1 VCQPERMSDVG
12 GGSHAEMGV
21 ERHVSAWWT
30 GLEPASVVVRCGGAE
45 HRVRWERGE
54 LVACN
59 HGELEDERALAA
71 LAGERCAC
79 VELLDAWRRHVTDLR
94 ALKLGPRD
102 VSDPIRSSAW
112 VSSPGARGGYIP
124 VPAWEVH
131 GLPLPSE
138 PRTGRFP
145 VYPRSWDDSEAELIA
160 LLGLGGDIGERLVA
174 TVAAHWSERLR
185 THPSGAAGAQPRL
198 RAALYGPVL
207 TTLRG
212 WLGEPAL
219 SLTLELVGEDQ
230 PRSLARVGGR
240 VRARLPFAWLSE
252 IWARDLALVGDR
264 FCLAAQAADGDRWE
278 LLSVARDLS
287 APERIALGLDAPA

>member
-1 VCQPERMSDVG
+1 MSDVN
-12 GGSHAEMGV
+12 GSSPAQRASEHQV
-21 ERHVSAWWT
+21 ISWWT
-30 GLEPASVVVRCGGAE
+30 GLEPASLVVRCGGAE

-54 LVACN
+54 LVACD

-79 VELLDAWRRHVTDLR
+79 VELLDAWHRHVTDLR

-124 VPAWEVH
+124 VPAWEVR

-160 LLGLGGDIGERLVA
+160 LLGLGGKLGERLVA
-174 TVAAHWSERLR
+174 TVAARWSERLR
-185 THPSGAAGAQPRL
+185 TDPAGAAGARPRL
-198 RAALYGPVL
+198 RAALYAPLL
-207 TTLRG
+207 TTLRA

-219 SLTLELVGEDQ
+219 TLTLELVGEDQ
-230 PRSLARVGGR
+230 PRSLSGVAGR
-240 VRARLPFAWLSE
+240 VRAQLPFAWLSE
-252 IWARDLALVGDR
+252 IWVRDLALVDDR
-264 FCLAAQAADGDRWE
+264 FCLAADAVDGGGWE
-278 LLSVARDLS
+278 LLSIARDLG
-287 APERIALGLDAPA
+287 APERIAYGLNAAA

>member
-1 VCQPERMSDVG
+1 MGEPRVTDWWMGLAP
-12 GGSHAEMGV
+12 AEI
-21 ERHVSAWWT
+21 
-30 GLEPASVVVRCGGAE
+30 VVRCSGAG
-45 HRVRWERGE
+45 HRIRWQQGV
-54 LVACN
+54 LIACD

-79 VELLDAWRRHVTDLR
+79 VELLDAWHRHVTDLR
-94 ALKLGPRD
+94 ALKLGSRD

-124 VPAWEVH
+124 VPAWEVR

-160 LLGLGGDIGERLVA
+160 LLGLGGDIGERLIA

-185 THPSGAAGAQPRL
+185 TDPAGAAGALPRL
-198 RAALYGPVL
+198 RAALYAPLL
-207 TTLRG
+207 TTLRD
-212 WLGEPAL
+212 WLREPAL
-219 SLTLELVGEDQ
+219 SLTLELEDEQ
-230 PRSLARVGGR
+230 EPRSLSRVASR

-252 IWARDLALVGDR
+252 VWARDLQLVGDR
-264 FCLAAQAADGDRWE
+264 FCLGAESVDGGGWE
-278 LLSVARDLS
+278 LLSVTRELA
-287 APERIALGLDAPA
+287 APERIMYGLDAAA